1 MEAFNKLFKYL
12 GIGGAIA
19 LILFT
24 LVLVFLIG
32 PAILLWGLN
41 LMGFEV
47 EYTIGT
53 FFGASLIII
62 ALRAGSG
69 TRSKK

>member
-69 TRSKK
+69 TGSKK